1 MAKSEELLA
10 QIIEDAQNVAAYGQ
24 ETGRLKDIELISAI
38 AAAEKLPHPA
48 WSDTAIVGLQAALN
62 RAVMDIAPVTLGDL
76 RDGWKPY
83 QRKKWYLY
91 WPQLTFVLFALLLL
105 TLTSC
110 ATLDFNRGSALIG
123 EISELANRTPQGDIN
138 LAIRR
143 LIKPDSN
150 AENYADTVGRLRE
163 IDNNYRFYGTRSSSY
178 IFAHSQQP
186 YVVVGTWM
194 RDRTFDIFGVRASV
208 EVSMDLPQAG
218 NACSPGASP
227 SPQPEQSSSTPSSDT
242 SQSSLPS
249 SSTPTTPAGTPAEQ
263 QSDSNVRKEELAAL
277 CKEQL
282 STALLD
288 GTTFGPIIYSI
299 RFWIDPWGAIY
310 LPALYGAL
318 GATIYYIRR
327 FLDPAVRDPSLMGLT
342 VRIASGAFAGVVIT
356 WFWTPNNQLLS
367 SFSSAGLTIFTI
379 AFLVGFG
386 VEVLFVLLDRL
397 VNGAMAVAKGAE
409 PRPGLIVPFY
419 VSAPPPASDTQ
430 PQDKKPDNPTDDKD
444 QKQVD
449 APETVFGP
457 PAPTQV

>member
-1 MAKSEELLA
+1 MATSEELLT
-10 QIIEDAQNVAAYGQ
+10 QIIADAQNVAAYGQ
-24 ETGRLKDIELISAI
+24 QTGRLKDIELISAI
-38 AAAEKLPHPA
+38 AAAEKLDHPTWGDSA
-48 WSDTAIVGLQAALN
+48 MVGLQAALN
-62 RAVMDIAPVTLGDL
+62 RAIADIAPVTLGDL

-83 QRKKWYLY
+83 QRRAWYRY
-91 WPQLTFVLFALLLL
+91 WPQMLFVIFAVLLL

-110 ATLDFNRGSALIG
+110 ATLDFNRGQALVG
-123 EISELANRTPQGDIN
+123 EIADLANRTPQGDVN

-143 LIKPDSN
+143 LVKPDSN

-163 IDNNYRFYGTRSSSY
+163 IDNNYRFYSARTENYLFSY
-178 IFAHSQQP
+178 SRQP
-186 YVVVGTWM
+186 YVVVGSWLRNLTY
-194 RDRTFDIFGVRASV
+194 DLLGVRATV
-208 EVSMDLPQAG
+208 EVDANLPQGA
-218 NACSPGASP
+218 NACEQNDEAVT
-227 SPQPEQSSSTPSSDT
+227 PQPPPDT
-242 SQSSLPS
+242 SDQSP
-249 SSTPTTPAGTPAEQ
+249 PTTPQTAKQVAAE
-263 QSDSNVRKEELAAL
+263 NVRKEELAAL
-277 CKEQL
+277 CREQL

-288 GTTFGPIIYSI
+288 GTTFGPVVYRI

-327 FLDPAVRDPSLMGLT
+327 FLDPAVRDPAFMGLV

-367 SFSSAGLTIFTI
+367 SFSNAGLTIFTI

-419 VSAPPPASDTQ
+419 VASAPPAAKSA
-430 PQDKKPDNPTDDKD
+430 KPDSDSETE
-444 QKQVD
+444 Q
-449 APETVFGP
+449 PETKPDP
-457 PAPTQV
+457 PGSPAEADEGKGN